1 MNKEISP
8 VQSFYKNIEEKQRI
22 AKERQEMLDSL
33 SPEEKRALLKSERK
47 RGRPQKRYYF
57 TMDTQDAIVA
67 YNHETD
73 DKLRNK
79 VFNEYIYK
87 ALIKLAENIIHTFR
101 LYYFNAT
108 SKQLQHEVVAFLLEK
123 MPKFTP
129 EKGKAFSYFSIV
141 AKHYLIINNNKNY
154 KRMIGKK
161 PVDNIDTQRD
171 LTNESVRNDLLE
183 EHRDFMDIFTSYWE
197 INMYNAYSKKR
208 DIRIVDAVLTI
219 FRERENIENF
229 NKKALYIIIREMTD
243 VKTLYITRVVN
254 TLKKSYVELHE
265 KYVKTGRLSLPK
277 SSFLK

>member
-8 VQSFYKNIEEKQRI
+8 VEQFYLDLEEAKRI
-22 AKERQEMLDSL
+22 ADERLKHLNSL

-47 RGRPQKRYYF
+47 RGRPKKRYYF
-57 TMDTQDAIVA
+57 TEDNQNAIVA
-67 YNHETD
+67 YNNETD
-73 DKLRNK
+73 QGLRNK
-79 VFNEYIYK
+79 VFNEWIYK
-87 ALIKLAENIIHTFR
+87 AFLKLAENIIHTFK

-108 SKQLQHEVVAFLLEK
+108 AKQLKHEVVAFLLEK

-129 EKGKAFSYFSIV
+129 DKGKAFSYFSIV

-154 KRMIGKK
+154 KRMVSKK
-161 PVDNIDTQRD
+161 PVDAVDTQRD
-171 LTNESVRNDLLE
+171 LQNETVRNDLLE
-183 EHRDFMDIFTSYWE
+183 EHKDFMDMFTSYWE
-197 INMYNAYSKKR
+197 VNMYNAYSKQR

-219 FRERENIENF
+219 FRERDNIENF

-254 TLKKSYVELHE
+254 TLKKSYIELHDI
-265 KYVKTGRLSLPK
+265 YVKTGRLSLPK